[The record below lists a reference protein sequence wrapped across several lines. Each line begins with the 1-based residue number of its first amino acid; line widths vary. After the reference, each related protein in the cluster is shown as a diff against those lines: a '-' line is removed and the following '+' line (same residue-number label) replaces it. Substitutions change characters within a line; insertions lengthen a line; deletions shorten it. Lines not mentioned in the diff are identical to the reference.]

1 VPAILYSPFP
11 GGREELKDFATPTLT
26 LPPQG
31 GGNFYGGAG
40 FPAGAAQARRLCHQ
54 RLILFPSFPLL
65 PENAQAISFVPAFL
79 SDLYLGSSGN
89 DGPDP
94 EKLKD

>member
-1 VPAILYSPFP
+1 V
-11 GGREELKDFATPTLT
+11 GGAHPTL
-26 LPPQG
+26 
-31 GGNFYGGAG
+31 
-40 FPAGAAQARRLCHQ
+40 
-54 RLILFPSFPLL
+54 LL